1 MPRRG
6 LRSDSGDGR
15 REQVDGLEEESHR
28 RIRSHSRIA
37 GASHGV
43 RRKANGQLSEEVS
56 ASEALPGWS
65 LHPPSCLHRSA
76 RWHLLGPTSRSAK
89 KPKRG
94 PGAWRHTSRSQG
106 SGLAYSP
113 SSSSLSALG
122 IQGSS
127 RPGLALEGREEE
139 GTGNDAARG
148 AASRTSFAFA
158 GDGEEEEEGEQE
170 EDSGGGGGGERG
182 GDGICDAQAVSI
194 NSGCLGGFPI
204 GVGCAVSGE
213 GGLAFAVQSEA
224 TSPGTGELILTG
236 KIGKSMAESC
246 MVALSWVKAK
256 KRDLCLWMSL
266 EGEDGEGGGC
276 LVDLHRPDLDVHV
289 NFPSCEAEKNG
300 PSAGATVATS
310 LVLMMTGA
318 QLLPNIAISGEIN
331 LQGDLLPIGNVK
343 EKVAAAARQGIT
355 HIVLSSANVKQFRR
369 LPARIRNAVKALKAN
384 HIVEVLK
391 HAVLPPGGRGYQA
404 RYEHRLREVAGLGLA
419 ASLAC
424 SHVKGRVQWV
434 ECCATTGRGEWHI
447 TGNILEGTRGSVLVA
462 RTWVRRNAAAIVA
475 RLGGKTSVQVELC
488 ALHGL
493 GPAWRL
499 RGKGSGAVGPALAA
513 GTPSLPLEPSRR
525 SNGKHPLSPPPGT
538 LASGDPALLPPPQL
552 DLHIHMP
559 GTDVAKDVSIN
570 GAAAAVSMIAV
581 MTGLAVRPGK
591 PRDLSLPSLP
601 RDRLVSPSLTA
612 LPPSLSRRCCSRRNH
627 PVGRLLALGAGE
639 RGGGQH
645 GHRREHLAACPAHG
659 KARREGGGGKRGEKW
674 GGQTAPE
681 EIGGGGDFSE
691 GGR

>member
-1 MPRRG
+1 
-6 LRSDSGDGR
+6 
-15 REQVDGLEEESHR
+15 
-28 RIRSHSRIA
+28 
-37 GASHGV
+37 
-43 RRKANGQLSEEVS
+43 
-56 ASEALPGWS
+56 
-65 LHPPSCLHRSA
+65 
-76 RWHLLGPTSRSAK
+76 
-89 KPKRG
+89 
-94 PGAWRHTSRSQG
+94 
-106 SGLAYSP
+106 
-113 SSSSLSALG
+113 
-122 IQGSS
+122 
-127 RPGLALEGREEE
+127 
-139 GTGNDAARG
+139 
-148 AASRTSFAFA
+148 
-158 GDGEEEEEGEQE
+158 
-170 EDSGGGGGGERG
+170 
-182 GDGICDAQAVSI
+182 VSI

-691 GGR
+691 ARR